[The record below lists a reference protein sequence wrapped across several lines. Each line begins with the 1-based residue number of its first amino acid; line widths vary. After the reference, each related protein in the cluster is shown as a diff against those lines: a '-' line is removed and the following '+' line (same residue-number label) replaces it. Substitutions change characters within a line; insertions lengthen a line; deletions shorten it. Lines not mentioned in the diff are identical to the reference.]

1 MDRVEH
7 FFVETNGVRL
17 HCVGEGR
24 GKLVLLLH
32 GFPEFWYS
40 WRHQLPVLGKYF
52 RAVAPDLRGYNESDR
67 PEGEENYRLEIL
79 VEDVVGLV
87 EKLGDGRGMVVGHDW
102 GGVIAWAFAS
112 LHPDLTEK
120 LVIMNAPHPSV
131 MAERISS
138 PEQSRRSWYISFFR
152 KEREPEKFLE
162 AENYAVLKEVL
173 RSTAIKPAFKEEDL
187 EKFVEA
193 WSKPGAL
200 RAGINYYRAN
210 GPEGQARKLPKV
222 KVPTLVIWGKE
233 DAFLSLEVSRA
244 DEYVEAP
251 YEVVYLENCGH
262 WVQNEEPELV
272 NRLLLEFLGA

>member
-1 MDRVEH
+1 M
-7 FFVETNGVRL
+7 
-17 HCVGEGR
+17 
-24 GKLVLLLH
+24 
-32 GFPEFWYS
+32 
-40 WRHQLPVLGKYF
+40 LGKYF